1 MSKIC
6 QITGKKPMTGNYRS
20 HAMNSTKRRFFPNL
34 HFHKF
39 WDVKKSKFIL
49 LRVSA
54 KGMRCMDKIGLNKV
68 LEKNCLLKNNR
79 EFRNGKKRSK

>member
-20 HAMNSTKRRFFPNL
+20 HAMNANKRKFLPNL

-39 WDVKKSKFIL
+39 WNVKTKKFIL

-54 KGMRCMDKIGLNKV
+54 KGMRCIDKIGLDTILDQKLINK
-68 LEKNCLLKNNR
+68 
-79 EFRNGKKRSK
+79 KK